1 METKARVVDYFY
13 AMVHDRPGE
22 ACKFLSWLAREE
34 VNLLAFSA
42 VPMGHEHTQLVIYP
56 ESAERLVRAAKS
68 GGYTL
73 TGPRRA
79 VLIQGDDRLGALVG
93 YCEGLYDAQIN
104 VSSCTGVTDGRGGY
118 GYVIHLRTEDMDR
131 AAEVLATG

>member
-1 METKARVVDYFY
+1 MEAKARVVDYFY
-13 AMVHDRPGE
+13 AMVNDRPGE

-42 VPMGHEHTQLVIYP
+42 VPMGLENTQLVMYP
-56 ESAERLVRAAKS
+56 ENAERLVRAAKS

-93 YCEGLYDAQIN
+93 YLESLHDAQIN
-104 VSSCTGVTDGRGGY
+104 VSSSTGVTDGRGGY
-118 GYVIHLRTEDMDR
+118 GYIIHLRMEDIDR
-131 AAEVLATG
+131 AAEILGAD

>member
-1 METKARVVDYFY
+1 METNARIVDYFY
-13 AMVHDRPGE
+13 AMVNDRPGE
-22 ACKFLSWLAREE
+22 ACKFLSWLARED

-42 VPMGHEHTQLVIYP
+42 VPMGLENTQLVIYP
-56 ESAERLVRAAKS
+56 ESAERLIRAAKS

-93 YCEGLYDAQIN
+93 YLERLYDAQIN
-104 VSSCTGVTDGRGGY
+104 VSSSTGVTDGQGGF
-118 GYVIHLRTEDMDR
+118 GYVIHLRTEDIDR
-131 AAEVLATG
+131 AAEILGAD

>member
-1 METKARVVDYFY
+1 MEAKARVVDYFY
-13 AMVHDRPGE
+13 AMVNDRPGE

-42 VPMGHEHTQLVIYP
+42 VPMGLENTQLVMYP
-56 ESAERLVRAAKS
+56 ENAERLVRAAKS

-93 YCEGLYDAQIN
+93 YLESLYDAQIN
-104 VSSCTGVTDGRGGY
+104 VSSSTGVTDGRGGY
-118 GYVIHLRTEDMDR
+118 GYIIHLRMEDIDR
-131 AAEVLATG
+131 AAEILGAD

>member
-1 METKARVVDYFY
+1 METKPRIVDYFY
-13 AMVHDRPGE
+13 AMVNDRPGE

-42 VPMGHEHTQLVIYP
+42 VPMGHENTQLVIYP
-56 ESAERLVRAAKS
+56 ENAERLVRAAKS

-73 TGPRRA
+73 AGPRRA

-93 YCEGLYDAQIN
+93 YLERLYDAQIN
-104 VSSCTGVTDGRGGY
+104 LSSSTGVTDGRGGF
-118 GYVIHLRTEDMDR
+118 GYVIHLRAEDIDR
-131 AAEVLATG
+131 ATEIFGVD